1 MTPENIKKKYGEE
14 ALNML
19 YDDLLDY
26 PKHELANAIL
36 GYKTEKQ
43 ISKWIAE
50 LRAEMEEECDD

>member
-1 MTPENIKKKYGEE
+1 MTPEDIKKKYGEE

-43 ISKWIAE
+43 ISRWISE
-50 LRAEMEEECDD
+50 LRAEMEE